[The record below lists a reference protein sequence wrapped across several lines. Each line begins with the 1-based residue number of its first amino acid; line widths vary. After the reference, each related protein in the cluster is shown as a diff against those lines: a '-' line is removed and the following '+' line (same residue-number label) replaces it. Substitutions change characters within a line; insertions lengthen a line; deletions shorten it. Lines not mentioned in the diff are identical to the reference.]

1 MSSKRLLNRIQF
13 GKLHGTSELCKQKPK
28 AIHNAKENQQREMR
42 GVNVEMLPANIVCWN
57 VLCLRE
63 THAHW
68 HSRRQIH
75 QSGYANMNESRAP
88 CAWLSCTH
96 IVIHTY
102 KSIVMPIYAGEHSA
116 LMVMCVCV
124 CALDGMKWKFALNML
139 AMVRTHAIC
148 FTH

>member
-96 IVIHTY
+96 IKIDC
-102 KSIVMPIYAGEHSA
+102 YANLRRRA
-116 LMVMCVCV
+116 LSSHGNVCVCV
-124 CALDGMKWKFALNML
+124 RAGRYEMKIRVK
-139 AMVRTHAIC
+139 HACHGANACHMFYPLI
-148 FTH
+148 HI